1 MSEAASRQQKVV
13 SYRYTFSFQDGA
25 TQEFLVELA
34 YDSLEMLAPERA
46 EYPAWTELAYKKCP
60 NCPLDE
66 ASHSHCPVA
75 RNLVDVVT
83 FLQER
88 YSYEEVEVVAE
99 FHERRHV
106 KRTSLQQAASS
117 LIGIFTVTSG
127 CPVLNK
133 LRPMVDTH
141 LPFMTPDESTYRT
154 ISMYLLA
161 QYFRH
166 KQGKQADWELAE
178 LVRFLSEARDTN
190 TAFLRRLQSI
200 GVRDASLNALSNLNA
215 MGEITSISIESFD
228 LRRLERIFSDQYGS
242 D

>member
-1 MSEAASRQQKVV
+1 MSEATPRQQKVV
-13 SYRYTFSFQDGA
+13 SYRYTFSFKDNE
-25 TQEFLVELA
+25 TVEFLVELA
-34 YDSLEMLAPERA
+34 HDSLEMLAPERTD
-46 EYPAWTELAYKKCP
+46 YPAWTELEYKKCP
-60 NCPLDE
+60 GCPLDE
-66 ASHSHCPVA
+66 ATHPQCPIA
-75 RNLVDVVT
+75 RNLVDVVD
-83 FLQER
+83 FLKKR

-106 KRTSLQQAASS
+106 KRTSLQHAASS

-127 CPVLNK
+127 CPILNK

-166 KQGKQADWELAE
+166 KQGKTADWELAD
-178 LVRFLSEARDTN
+178 LVHFLAKARETN

-215 MGEITSISIESFD
+215 MGEITSLSIESRD
-228 LRRLERIFSDQYGS
+228 LKRIERIFNDQYGS